1 MKQYLNSLYKDSLYR
16 NSLFLM
22 VNVGIMSFL
31 GFVFW
36 MIAAQYFPPED
47 IGLASALISTIG
59 IITALSSLGFQTSLI
74 HFLPKSHRKE
84 EKIWSTFW
92 LSTMGALVLSV
103 LFVLGTNILMPS
115 FTLFKDSQTFSILF
129 VLFAIFAVLFNLL
142 DSIFIAIRRS
152 DFVLWKNCFW
162 SVLKVIGMLA
172 LVTLGTYGIIV
183 SWFATLAVTFL
194 LSLLLMNLKILFK
207 INWDII
213 RNMLKYSVANWL
225 ANLFVVL
232 PALGLPIL
240 IAYFLG
246 TAYTAYFY
254 VAWTIAALL
263 FFVPQSVGKS
273 YLSEESLIKTDGSL
287 NKALKFTYFITLIGV
302 VVCLFASPFIL
313 KSFGEDYF
321 IAGFPVLVVLILS
334 SLSYSFNAVMTMYY
348 NTTQKIGKVIWINA
362 TITLLTFVFVI
373 LTLNYGLIGVA
384 LSWTSANIVA
394 NGIIIL
400 GELNK

>member
-1 MKQYLNSLYKDSLYR
+1 M
-16 NSLFLM
+16 
-22 VNVGIMSFL
+22 
-31 GFVFW
+31 
-36 MIAAQYFPPED
+36 
-47 IGLASALISTIG
+47 
-59 IITALSSLGFQTSLI
+59 
-74 HFLPKSHRKE
+74 
-84 EKIWSTFW
+84 
-92 LSTMGALVLSV
+92 
-103 LFVLGTNILMPS
+103 
-115 FTLFKDSQTFSILF
+115 
-129 VLFAIFAVLFNLL
+129 
-142 DSIFIAIRRS
+142 
-152 DFVLWKNCFW
+152 
-162 SVLKVIGMLA
+162 IGMLA

-194 LSLLLMNLKILFK
+194 LSLLLMNLKIQFK

-213 RNMLKYSVANWL
+213 RNMFKYSVANWL

-254 VAWTIAALL
+254 IAWMIAALL

-273 YLSEESLIKTDGSL
+273 YLSEESLIKTGGSL
-287 NKALKFTYFITLIGV
+287 NKALKFTYFITFIGIV
-302 VVCLFASPFIL
+302 VGLVVSPYIL
-313 KSFGEDYF
+313 KLFGEDYF

-334 SLSYSFNAVMTMYY
+334 SLSYSFNAIMTMYY